1 MAKRNDLKIQAKL
14 QEEILELEEKIAKQS
29 EASVYQQKKLNGLKK
44 ADFAMES
51 KKLDL
56 GKQISKIR
64 KSVLG
69 SVNKELDLSKALRVL
84 EKQAKAGTKEEI
96 KQANKLAT
104 IMGGVADGSK
114 NFADALEEIATGK
127 FDKLNGAAEEFG
139 TTLKNGGKDLEK
151 SIKTA
156 GKLSKGFDN
165 ILESVTGIDIEQTLS
180 AAGALAI
187 IGSFAKKTLEIKQSL
202 GTSAGESARLVGN
215 MTAAGIQAKLLG
227 GSSEQAEAAV
237 TAMVDE
243 FGSLSVVSLETSLNL
258 GKMIANTGLTGA
270 NAAKLLSSM
279 QSISGASIE
288 TNIALIQ
295 STKELARAAGVAPAQ
310 VLNDIAENTELFA
323 DFAKDGG
330 KNIGAAA
337 IQARKL
343 GLNLGT
349 VAGIAEKLLDFESSI
364 ESSMEASVMLG
375 RQVNTDKARELALSG
390 DLKGM
395 AEEIK
400 KQVGSQAEFEAMN
413 VAQRRSLAAAMG
425 VTVSDLGKII
435 RGEQTSADIAE
446 EKQKAEASHMNLEK
460 MAMGAQIAGLT
471 AQIGMQA
478 LLNKRRIAGAV
489 ASIYSGMGKFGPV
502 GLLLGALGVAK
513 MMSMMPKA
521 NTGGTVRESGMA
533 VIHKGE
539 TISGTAGQFGG
550 ESNKLLK
557 QLISQNEVLMNRLT
571 TKVSDLALSS

>member
-1 MAKRNDLKIQAKL
+1 MSKRNDLMK
-14 QEEILELEEKIAKQS
+14 QEELLEKILAMEKRIEKAGKTS
-29 EASVYQQKKLNGLKK
+29 AAQQKQLNKMYQESFK
-44 ADFAMES
+44 IKSAD
-51 KKLDL
+51 LDL
-56 GKQISKIR
+56 GKKIENFNKSSLGKAVKKLGIDKQINNLASVRENGTKKDIKNADKLFSIMEGIADGTKSFSDGLSEIGEGDFGKLNDQAVDFGRVLKGNKKELEESIQKSKKIGDNFD
-64 KSVLG
+64 SVL
-69 SVNKELDLSKALRVL
+69 E
-84 EKQAKAGTKEEI
+84 
-96 KQANKLAT
+96 
-104 IMGGVADGSK
+104 
-114 NFADALEEIATGK
+114 
-127 FDKLNGAAEEFG
+127 
-139 TTLKNGGKDLEK
+139 
-151 SIKTA
+151 SI
-156 GKLSKGFDN
+156 
-165 ILESVTGIDIEQTLS
+165 TGIDIEQTLS

-187 IGSFAKKTLEIKQSL
+187 IGSFANKTLEIKQSL

-323 DFAKDGG
+323 EFAKDGG

-349 VAGIAEKLLDFESSI
+349 VASIAEKLLDFESSI

-413 VAQRRSLAAAMG
+413 VAQRQSLAKAMG

-460 MAMGAQIAGLT
+460 MAMI
-471 AQIGMQA
+471 AQIGGLTTQIAMQG
-478 LLNKRRIAGAV
+478 LLNKKRIIGAI
-489 ASIYSGMGKFGPV
+489 ASIFSGNGRLGPA
-502 GLLLGALGVAK
+502 GIIAALGGIAT
-513 MMSMMPKA
+513 MYSMMPKA
-521 NTGGTVRESGMA
+521 NTGGTVRETGMA

-550 ESNKLLK
+550 ETNKLIK

-571 TKVSDLALSS
+571 TKVSDLALS